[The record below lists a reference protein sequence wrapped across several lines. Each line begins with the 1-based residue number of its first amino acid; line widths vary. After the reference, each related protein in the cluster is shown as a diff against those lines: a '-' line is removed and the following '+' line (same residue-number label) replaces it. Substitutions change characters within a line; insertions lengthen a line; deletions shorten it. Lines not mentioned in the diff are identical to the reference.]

1 MDVILFLI
9 KELKKMVLF
18 IYTRKGCCI
27 CDKLKNDLNNININN
42 FNTKLEI
49 LEVDIDRF
57 DLYKND
63 FKKYDH
69 QVPVLALQ
77 LNESKEIIELPRVS
91 PRLKGLQL
99 DNWLKK
105 NINQILVKASK

>member
-1 MDVILFLI
+1 
-9 KELKKMVLF
+9 MVLF

-27 CDKLKNDLNNININN
+27 CDKLKNYLNDINN
-42 FNTKLEI
+42 NYNPKLEI
-49 LEVDIDRF
+49 FEVDIDRF

-77 LNESKEIIELPRVS
+77 LKDSKEIFELPRVS

-99 DNWLKK
+99 NNWLKK
-105 NINQILVKASK
+105 NINNILGKAIQ

>member
-42 FNTKLEI
+42 FNPKLEI

-77 LNESKEIIELPRVS
+77 LTESKEIIELPRVS

-105 NINQILVKASK
+105 NINHILVKASK

>member
-1 MDVILFLI
+1 
-9 KELKKMVLF
+9 MVLF

-27 CDKLKNDLNNININN
+27 CDKLKNDLNNINIIK
-42 FNTKLEI
+42 FYPKLKI
-49 LEVDIDRF
+49 FEVDIDRF

-77 LNESKEIIELPRVS
+77 LDESQEIIELPRIS

-99 DNWLKK
+99 VDWLKK
-105 NINQILVKASK
+105 NINYILVKLSK

>member
-1 MDVILFLI
+1 VDVILFLI

-27 CDKLKNDLNNININN
+27 CDKLKNDLNSININN
-42 FNTKLEI
+42 FNPKLEI

-105 NINQILVKASK
+105 NINHILVKASK

>member
-1 MDVILFLI
+1 
-9 KELKKMVLF
+9 MVLF
-18 IYTRKGCCI
+18 LYTRKGCCI
-27 CDKLKNDLNNININN
+27 CDKLKSDLNKINVNK
-42 FNTKLEI
+42 FNPKLEI
-49 LEVDIDRF
+49 FEVDIDRF

-77 LNESKEIIELPRVS
+77 LNNSKEIIELPRVS

-99 DNWLKK
+99 DDWLKK
-105 NINQILVKASK
+105 NINLILFKGS

>member
-1 MDVILFLI
+1 MGIY
-9 KELKKMVLF
+9 

-27 CDKLKNDLNNININN
+27 CDKLKNDLNNINIIK
-42 FNTKLEI
+42 FYPKLKI
-49 LEVDIDRF
+49 FEVDIDRF

-77 LNESKEIIELPRVS
+77 LDESQEIIELPRIS

-99 DNWLKK
+99 VDWLKK
-105 NINQILVKASK
+105 NINNILVKLSK

>member
-9 KELKKMVLF
+9 KELKMVLF
-18 IYTRKGCCI
+18 LYTRKGCCI
-27 CDKLKNDLNNININN
+27 CDKLKSDLNNININN
-42 FNTKLEI
+42 FNPKLEI
-49 LEVDIDRF
+49 FEVDIDRI
-57 DLYKND
+57 DLYKNE

-99 DNWLKK
+99 DDWLKK
-105 NINQILVKASK
+105 NINLILFKASK

>member
-1 MDVILFLI
+1 MILFLI
-9 KELKKMVLF
+9 KELKKMVLY

-42 FNTKLEI
+42 FNPKLEI

-77 LNESKEIIELPRVS
+77 LTESKEIIELPRVS

-105 NINQILVKASK
+105 NINHILVKASK

>member
-1 MDVILFLI
+1 
-9 KELKKMVLF
+9 MVLF
-18 IYTRKGCCI
+18 LYTRKGCCI
-27 CDKLKNDLNNININN
+27 CDKLKSDLNNINVNK
-42 FNTKLEI
+42 FNPKLEI
-49 LEVDIDRF
+49 FEVDIDRF

-77 LNESKEIIELPRVS
+77 LNNSKEIIELPRVS

-99 DNWLKK
+99 DDWLKK
-105 NINQILVKASK
+105 NINLILFKGS

>member
-9 KELKKMVLF
+9 KELKKMVLY

-42 FNTKLEI
+42 FNPKLEI

-77 LNESKEIIELPRVS
+77 LTESKEIIELPRVS

-105 NINQILVKASK
+105 NINHILVKASK